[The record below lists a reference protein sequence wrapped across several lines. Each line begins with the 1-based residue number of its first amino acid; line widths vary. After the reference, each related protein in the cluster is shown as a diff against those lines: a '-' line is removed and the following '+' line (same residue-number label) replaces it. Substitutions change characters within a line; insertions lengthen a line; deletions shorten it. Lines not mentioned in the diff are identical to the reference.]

1 MINESISAAEKHLD
15 GYAPVELQSGTVLH
29 ALHGLLMHSRAQEA
43 ALARA
48 SEVDAVQSAHGTV
61 VNARVSREHKARAA
75 AYAAA
80 IAPVPAVSHLSAP
93 ALSEA

>member
-1 MINESISAAEKHLD
+1 MINESISAAEKQLD
-15 GYAPVELQSGTVLH
+15 GYAPEELQPGTVLH
-29 ALHGLLMHSRAQEA
+29 ALRGLLEHSRAQEA
-43 ALARA
+43 ALARV
-48 SEVDAVQSAHGTV
+48 SEVDAPQRGYSGK
-61 VNARVSREHKARAA
+61 VSREHKARAA